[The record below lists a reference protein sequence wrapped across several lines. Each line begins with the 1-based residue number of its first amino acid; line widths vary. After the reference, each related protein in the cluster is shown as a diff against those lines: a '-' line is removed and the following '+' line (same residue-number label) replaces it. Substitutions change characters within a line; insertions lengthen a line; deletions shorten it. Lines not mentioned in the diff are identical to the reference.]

1 MTITASASN
10 DSFDGGDNTDPKSIK
25 LPIDTEEKNT
35 ILLNVE
41 TAVKDLVSKLAKKE
55 EVSGVG
61 YDIALEDY
69 THLPNSLTGVVVHY
83 LIQGLKFD
91 FNMEFNETPVCLRV
105 RSSDGLDKKVAGK
118 KRLLT
123 KDQKNELLAKTNMN
137 YYEND
142 ISKGT
147 LSLEDAFAS
156 IKAAFEK
163 KQEFEG
169 MGYMLPS
176 KKTATPYWK
185 DED

>member
-1 MTITASASN
+1 MTITGSASN
-10 DSFDGGDNTDPKSIK
+10 DSFDDADNATQKSIK
-25 LPIDTEEKNT
+25 LPIDTENKNT

-41 TAVKDLVSKLAKKE
+41 GAVKDLVTKLAKKE

-91 FNMEFNETPVCLRV
+91 FNIEFNETPVCLRV
-105 RSSDGLDKKVAGK
+105 KSSDGLDKKVAGK

-137 YYEND
+137 YYEDD

-156 IKAAFEK
+156 IKQAFEK
-163 KQEFEG
+163 KQEFES
-169 MGYMLPS
+169 MGYMLPPN
-176 KKTATPYWK
+176 KTATPYWK